1 MKREEKKYLFDIL
14 ESIEAIES
22 YLENVLTYQA
32 FLNNSMLQDA
42 ITRRL
47 EIIGE
52 ATIQL
57 LKLNQELNI
66 TDNRKIKGLRNRI
79 AHEYDMIKTSEI
91 WVIIKRS
98 LPVLKHEVK
107 KYLES

>member
-14 ESIEAIES
+14 ESIDVIEV
-22 YLENVLTYQA
+22 YLKNVLTYKDFVNDQ
-32 FLNNSMLQDA
+32 MLQDA

-57 LKLNQELNI
+57 LKLNSEIHI
-66 TDNRKIKGLRNRI
+66 TDNRKIKGLRNRL
-79 AHEYDMIKTSEI
+79 AHEYDMIKIDEI

-98 LPVLKHEVK
+98 LPILKQEVRQ
-107 KYLES
+107 YLDN